1 MGLMKVTGWNFI
13 LAGYYGPAEI
23 NGLVN
28 SSPHFTAL
36 PSLRQGC
43 KIPPLGIGRKAKE
56 GFQVINQILTNM
68 EKRCF
73 GVLLLHSILQNA
85 ISDNFKVIGAKHP
98 ITVAVG
104 EDVVLQC
111 QMVPGSPLESL
122 EVRWFKSDYTSP
134 VHLYNRRQDQPNVQD
149 KAYQGRTELFKDEF
163 PHGNASLKLK
173 KIRAS
178 DEGNYTCF
186 IDSKTH
192 YEEAVINLKVGAAG
206 FGQQPWIHL
215 EGIISQRVRLE
226 CKSDGWYPEPH
237 VQWLDGNGQLV
248 TAQPVTIHQK
258 DASGLFTVLTQIDVT
273 SDSLNRFSCL
283 MQNSL
288 LNKEE
293 EAHLQIPEAFF
304 PKVNVWL
311 VIFWVFVGLV
321 VAIVVLEIILH
332 RRKRRKIKELQLF
345 CILEGHDNQEINYP
359 SLTLDK
365 DTAHLELKLSDD
377 QKSVRWTGISSNL
390 PDTKERFSNIPCVL
404 GLEGFKS
411 GRHYWEVEVTGNG
424 EWSVG
429 VAADSVDRKGQI
441 ELKPEKHF
449 WLIGWQGNHLVVSS
463 SLPSDLPPS
472 NIPKRIGVYLN
483 YESGA
488 VSFYNAST
496 KCHLYTFSGNKFTE
510 KLCPLMRILENVCLK
525 ICPRSVKRF

>member
-1 MGLMKVTGWNFI
+1 
-13 LAGYYGPAEI
+13 
-23 NGLVN
+23 
-28 SSPHFTAL
+28 
-36 PSLRQGC
+36 
-43 KIPPLGIGRKAKE
+43 
-56 GFQVINQILTNM
+56 M

-293 EAHLQIPEAFF
+293 EAHLQIPE
-304 PKVNVWL
+304 
-311 VIFWVFVGLV
+311 
-321 VAIVVLEIILH
+321 
-332 RRKRRKIKELQLF
+332 LQLF